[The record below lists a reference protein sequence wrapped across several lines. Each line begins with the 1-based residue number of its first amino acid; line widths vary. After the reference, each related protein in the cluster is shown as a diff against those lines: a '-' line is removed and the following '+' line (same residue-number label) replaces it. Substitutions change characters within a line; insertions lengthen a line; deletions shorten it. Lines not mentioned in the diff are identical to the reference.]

1 MLVALPVL
9 FLEQNETFIEQIQ
22 DDILGLSQEG
32 EDMTYEEA
40 KIYINFI
47 KVLLE
52 KEDLLED
59 KLLEAL
65 NTALQAL
72 DYELI
77 SVFLPTDLPTN
88 LLKGRKIALFRD

>member
-9 FLEQNETFIEQIQ
+9 FLEQNETFIEQIR
-22 DDILGLSQEG
+22 DDILGLSQEDT
-32 EDMTYEEA
+32 DMTYEEA

-65 NTALQAL
+65 NAALQAL
-72 DYELI
+72 DYEVVSI
-77 SVFLPTDLPTN
+77 VLPDG
-88 LLKGRKIALFRD
+88 LLKGQKLAVLRE